1 MSENRTAIIAKLVKV
16 AKKHYPSVSPPA
28 GRTVLENLLYAC
40 LLENAQF
47 TAADEAFA
55 RLEQYSDWNEVRV
68 TTNQELCEAAA
79 ALGDPM
85 PAIEHLKLVL
95 HSLFETHYSFDLD
108 FLIKENQGKAIA
120 QLEKYKGVTPFV
132 VSYLVQN
139 SLGGHKIPTSAASL
153 DFAEA
158 IGLVTPKEK
167 ESGTVP
173 GFERAV
179 PKTKGPEFFST
190 MHQLAVDFKNKPRDK
205 QVLAILK
212 EINPVAVKRLEAA
225 DAVAKKSA
233 GKPTPS
239 ETKPTPTN
247 SVAPKHSPGQNKT
260 PAETKKPVSEA
271 KGVSPAKP
279 ASLDKKALPT
289 KALPTDKKG
298 APAPAGGE
306 KKVSLPPKSNVAKL
320 ADKPVAKSNANPPA
334 KPSAKPLPKKVEPS
348 PPAKPG
354 KPTAAA
360 TGGKKIMPS
369 AKPTPAKKKPR

>member
-79 ALGDPM
+79 ALGDPL

-205 QVLAILK
+205 QILAILK
-212 EINPVAVKRLEAA
+212 EINPEAVKRLEAA
-225 DAVAKKSA
+225 DAAAKKSA
-233 GKPTPS
+233 A
-239 ETKPTPTN
+239 KPTPTETKPVPAN
-247 SVAPKHSPGQNKT
+247 SVSPKSSSGENKSS
-260 PAETKKPVSEA
+260 AESKKPVPEA
-271 KGVSPAKP
+271 KS
-279 ASLDKKALPT
+279 ASQDKKALPT
-289 KALPTDKKG
+289 KAQPSDKKG
-298 APAPAGGE
+298 PATPSGGE
-306 KKVSLPPKSNVAKL
+306 KKVSLPPKSSVAKP
-320 ADKPVAKSNANPPA
+320 AEKPVAKSNAKPPV
-334 KPSAKPLPKKVEPS
+334 KPAAKPLPKKVEPT
-348 PPAKPG
+348 PPAKSGKPAAAAAAG
-354 KPTAAA
+354 KKPTAS
-360 TGGKKIMPS
+360 G
-369 AKPTPAKKKPR
+369 KPTPAKKKPR